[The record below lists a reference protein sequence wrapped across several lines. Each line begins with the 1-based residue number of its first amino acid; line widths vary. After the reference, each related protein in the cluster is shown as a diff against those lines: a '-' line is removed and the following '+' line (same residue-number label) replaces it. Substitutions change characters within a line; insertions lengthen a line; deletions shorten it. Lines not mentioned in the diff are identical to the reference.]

1 VPDDGEIVMTMRD
14 DGMTE
19 GRARPKKVSAA
30 RNASAAVLLI
40 TLSAVAYRE
49 WTANRQSGAAIRK
62 LNDTLATDKDSEH
75 LLTMEQVEG
84 LIGRKPDGP
93 GVEEGGLLRVRYTWK
108 GVFREY
114 PLTAV
119 YTKQSPP
126 KLLRIE

>member
-1 VPDDGEIVMTMRD
+1 VPDHREIVMTMRD
-14 DGMTE
+14 EEMTD
-19 GRARPKKVSAA
+19 GRARPKKVSLA
-30 RNASAAVLLI
+30 RNATAAVLLI
-40 TLSAVAYRE
+40 ALSAVAYRE

-62 LNDTLATDKDSEH
+62 LNDTLAADKDSED
-75 LLTMEQVEG
+75 LMTIEQVEG

-93 GVEEGGLLRVRYTWK
+93 GVEESGTLKVRYTWK

-119 YTKQSPP
+119 YTTQSPP